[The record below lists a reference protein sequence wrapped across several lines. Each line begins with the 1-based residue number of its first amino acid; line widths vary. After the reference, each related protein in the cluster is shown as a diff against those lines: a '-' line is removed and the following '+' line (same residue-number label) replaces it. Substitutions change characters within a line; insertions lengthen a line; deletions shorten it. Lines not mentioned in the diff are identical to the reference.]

1 MNLPRLDPAKFLSAA
16 KSVPIPV
23 LVFFIGVIIV
33 VPITMQ
39 RDRWIV
45 VPLVG
50 LLIAIVLW
58 LISSDRRH

>member
-16 KSVPIPV
+16 KGVPIPV
-23 LVFFIGVIIV
+23 LVFFIGVLIV
-33 VPITMQ
+33 VPITTQ

-45 VPLVG
+45 VPLVA

-58 LISSDRRH
+58 LIFSDRRR

>member
-1 MNLPRLDPAKFLSAA
+1 MNIPRLDLAKFISAA
-16 KSVPIPV
+16 RTAPTSV

-45 VPLVG
+45 VPLVA

-58 LISSDRRH
+58 LIFGDRRR